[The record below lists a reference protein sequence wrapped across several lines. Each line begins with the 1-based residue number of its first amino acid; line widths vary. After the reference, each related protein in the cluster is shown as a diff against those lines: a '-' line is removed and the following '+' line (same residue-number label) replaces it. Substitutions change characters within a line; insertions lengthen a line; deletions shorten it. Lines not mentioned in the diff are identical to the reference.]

1 MVQTTESPPKISP
14 PTAPAELTIKELHE
28 VLTRP
33 IPQNQIKVKP
43 GKAKASYITW
53 NFAQSVINKYCL
65 GYQWRVKSVQQLGD
79 RAVVI
84 GELIVPCRD
93 GNVTVESCGSSEL
106 QGKSQADPICTA
118 EQQAFKRC
126 CKRLGLALHLDD

>member
-1 MVQTTESPPKISP
+1 MQTTEQIKP
-14 PTAPAELTIKELHE
+14 PTAPAELTIKQLHE

-33 IPQNQIKVKP
+33 IPPNQIKVKP
-43 GKAKASYITW
+43 GKAKANYITW

-65 GYQWRVKSVQQLGD
+65 GYQWRVKSVSQISD

-84 GELIVPCRD
+84 GELIVPCKD

-106 QGKSQADPICTA
+106 QEFHKRNHQADPICTA

-126 CKRLGLALHLDD
+126 CKRLGLALHLED

>member
-1 MVQTTESPPKISP
+1 MQTTETAKIQAPS
-14 PTAPAELTIKELHE
+14 APAELTIKELHE

-33 IPQNQIKVKP
+33 IPPSQIKVKP
-43 GKAKASYITW
+43 GKARAQYITW
-53 NFAQSVINKYCL
+53 NFAQSVLNKYAL

-106 QGKSQADPICTA
+106 ESKSQADPICTA

-126 CKRLGLALHLDD
+126 CKRLGLALHLED